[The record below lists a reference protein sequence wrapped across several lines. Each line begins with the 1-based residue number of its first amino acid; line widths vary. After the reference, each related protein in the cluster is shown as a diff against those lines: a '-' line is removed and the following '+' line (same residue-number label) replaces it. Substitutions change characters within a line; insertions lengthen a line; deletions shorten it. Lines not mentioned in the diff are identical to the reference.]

1 MAANERFILDFVTRG
16 VDNIDKAADKVQAL
30 NRQING
36 LSTALLGVSFGAF
49 IKGAFDAAD
58 RLSDMSDATNI
69 SIASLKGL
77 ESAMNAAGGNGKNLE
92 KSINTLFAAIEA
104 ANGGSDNLRN
114 AFAKV
119 GVSMTD
125 LKNLSEADILQKTL
139 EGLAKLPPGA
149 ERSAIAAQL
158 LSKGFRSIDPK
169 QLIDALDP
177 EKFLENEKAI
187 KQAAETTQKL
197 QKTFEEL
204 QLAAI
209 NALTP
214 LAKMLGETELN
225 AAAAEKIIK
234 ALGITF
240 ALAFGVNI
248 LASIVSINTALG
260 ITAGLGVLIG
270 RTPIGALATLSTILA
285 GTGGSAFDA
294 AVGIKELIGQN
305 EKLITNAKQTTA
317 GLEDAAEARRKFA
330 ATDERRTGFG
340 KIKSAVEQL
349 GPANREQ
356 GQSAAD
362 KARLES
368 AKRTEDSIIETRKLA
383 MLSGA
388 NELMAIEIN
397 AAFEVA
403 KAVNEIRS
411 KENLSTAA
419 QNKEIIAKTQAI
431 NAKAANDTATYRM
444 AQNAKIFQAEEDE
457 RQKAAQE
464 WADYQ
469 KQIDAATASAYKLV
483 EAQQIENQ
491 TIAAKSKFALDSAMM
506 TELERT
512 KAQELFNI
520 EQQRL
525 VLIKQIA
532 DIKDLP
538 YAERVKREKEVND
551 LLNKR
556 KEDAV
561 ANQEAQ
567 AKQRED
573 FNSGWEKSYRQYVEN
588 STNAAQQGQQ
598 AFETLSR
605 GFEDAFTRM
614 FRSGE
619 VSFKNLKSG
628 FKDLANSMIAD
639 FIRIQAQ
646 SAFKSLFGSIFGG
659 FGGSSMAGAAVLG
672 LPGYASG
679 GNVPAGQLSVV
690 GERGPELFLPKQ
702 AGTIVPNNMLGGGQ
716 TVNTAV
722 TYNISAVDASSFRS
736 MLARDPEFIHNVAE
750 QGRRQLPIRSRR

>member
-16 VDNIDKAADKVQAL
+16 LDNIDKAADKVQTL

-49 IKGAFDAAD
+49 IAGAFNAAD

-119 GVSMTD
+119 GVSMSD

-139 EGLAKLPPGA
+139 DGLAKLPVGA
-149 ERSAIAAQL
+149 ERSALAAQL
-158 LSKGFRSIDPK
+158 LSKSFRSIDPK
-169 QLIDALDP
+169 SLIDALDP
-177 EKFLENEKAI
+177 EQFLENEKAI

-204 QLAAI
+204 QIAAI

-240 ALAFGVNI
+240 GLAFGVNI
-248 LASIVSINTALG
+248 LASIVAINTALG

-270 RTPIGALATLSTILA
+270 RTPIGALASLATILA

-294 AVGIKELIGQN
+294 AVGIKDLNKQNNDLIA
-305 EKLITNAKQTTA
+305 NAKGATIA
-317 GLEDAAEARRKFA
+317 LEDAAEARKKFA
-330 ATDERRTGFG
+330 AQDPRRTGFG

-356 GQSAAD
+356 GVSAAD

-383 MLSGA
+383 ILSGA
-388 NELMAIEIN
+388 NELQAIEIN

-411 KENLSTAA
+411 KENLSIAA
-419 QNKEIIAKTQAI
+419 QNKEIVAKTQAI
-431 NAKAANDTATYRM
+431 NQKAANDTAKYRIE
-444 AQNAKIFQAEEDE
+444 QNAKVFQAEEEE

-469 KQIDAATASAYKLV
+469 KQIDNATMSAYKLV
-483 EAQQIENQ
+483 EATNLDNQ
-491 TIAAKSKFALDSAMM
+491 AMAAKAKFALDTVMM
-506 TELERT
+506 TDQERAN
-512 KAQELFNI
+512 AQALFDI

-525 VLIKQIA
+525 ALLKQIA

-538 YAERVKREKEVND
+538 YAERLAKEKEVND
-551 LLNKR
+551 LIAER
-556 KEDAV
+556 KNNTI

-567 AKQRED
+567 AKQQQD
-573 FNSGWEKSYRQYVEN
+573 FSAGWAKAYRQYVESGNN
-588 STNAAQQGQQ
+588 SFAQAGNTFQ
-598 AFETLSR
+598 TLTR
-605 GFEDAFTRM
+605 GFEDSMVRFVQTGKL
-614 FRSGE
+614 S
-619 VSFKNLKSG
+619 
-628 FKDLANSMIAD
+628 FKDLFNSLIAEAV
-639 FIRIQAQ
+639 RAQ
-646 SAFKSLFGSIFGG
+646 SNKLVTSLLGMIGG
-659 FGGSSMAGAAVLG
+659 FFTGGSQLAGGAVLG
-672 LPGYASG
+672 GAYG
-679 GNVPAGQLSVV
+679 GAAIGGPIDGPTLV
-690 GERGPELFLPKQ
+690 GERGPEMFIPK
-702 AGTIVPNNMLGGGQ
+702 GSGMIVPNDKLFGGGE
-716 TVNTAV
+716 TNVTNV
-722 TYNISAVDASSFRS
+722 TYTIQAVDASSFRS

-750 QGRRQLPIRSRR
+750 QGRRSLPIRSRR

>member
-92 KSINTLFAAIEA
+92 KSINTLFASIEA

-119 GVSMTD
+119 GVSMSD

-139 EGLAKLPPGA
+139 EGLAKLPAGA
-149 ERSAIAAQL
+149 ERSALAAQL
-158 LSKGFRSIDPK
+158 LSKSFRSVDPK

-225 AAAAEKIIK
+225 AEAAEKIIK

-240 ALAFGVNI
+240 GLAFGVNI
-248 LASIVSINTALG
+248 LASIVAINSALG

-270 RTPIGALATLSTILA
+270 RTPIGALATLATILA

-294 AVGIKELIGQN
+294 AVGIKDLNKQN
-305 EKLITNAKQTTA
+305 EDLIKNAKGVTL

-388 NELMAIEIN
+388 NELQAIEIN

-403 KAVNEIRS
+403 KAVNEIRN
-411 KENLSTAA
+411 KENLSVAQ
-419 QNKEIIAKTQAI
+419 QNKEIVAKTQAI
-431 NAKAANDTATYRM
+431 NYKAANDTAKYRM
-444 AQNAKIFQAEEDE
+444 EQNAKVFQVEEEE
-457 RQKAAQE
+457 RQKIQDELKAE
-464 WADYQ
+464 ADRLE
-469 KQIDAATASAYKLV
+469 KIFATGRK
-483 EAQQIENQ
+483 ITENTAEQ
-491 TIAAKSKFALDSAMM
+491 NREMAAKAKLTLDTATM
-506 TELERT
+506 TDRER
-512 KAQELFNI
+512 ANAEELFKI
-520 EQQRL
+520 EQERL
-525 VLIKQIA
+525 ALLKQIA
-532 DIKDLP
+532 DTYGNEQFAKRT
-538 YAERVKREKEVND
+538 AEEKKIND
-551 LLNKR
+551 LLGKR
-556 KEDAV
+556 KEDAI
-561 ANQEAQ
+561 ANQEATARQ
-567 AKQRED
+567 QED
-573 FNSGWEKSYRQYVEN
+573 FSAGWQKAYRQYVESGNN
-588 STNAAQQGQQ
+588 SFDQ
-598 AFETLSR
+598 AGRTFSTLTR
-605 GFEDAFTRM
+605 GFEDSMVKFVQTGKL
-614 FRSGE
+614 S
-619 VSFKNLKSG
+619 
-628 FKDLANSMIAD
+628 FKDLFNSLIAEAV
-639 FIRIQAQ
+639 RAQ
-646 SAFKSLFGSIFGG
+646 SNKLITSLLGSLFGSFGG
-659 FGGSSMAGAAVLG
+659 GSTPFGGSVFGGAYGGAAI
-672 LPGYASG
+672 G
-679 GNVPAGQLSVV
+679 GPIDGPTLV
-690 GERGPELFLPKQ
+690 GERGPEMFIPKGS
-702 AGTIVPNNMLGGGQ
+702 GTIVPNDKLFGGG
-716 TVNTAV
+716 NTNVTNV
-722 TYNISAVDASSFRS
+722 TYSIQAVDASSFRS